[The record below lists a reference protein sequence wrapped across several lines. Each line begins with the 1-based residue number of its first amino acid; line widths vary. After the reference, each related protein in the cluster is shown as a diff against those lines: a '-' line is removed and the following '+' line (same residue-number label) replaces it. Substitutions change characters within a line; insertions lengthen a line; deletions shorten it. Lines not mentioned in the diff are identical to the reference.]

1 MKPKFNQTTH
11 MIEDLATLQVIAEP
25 LRAQI
30 FEVLANDMLTVRQV
44 SERLGLTPSRLYYHI
59 NLLEQHG
66 LIQVVE
72 TRTVMNMIEKV
83 YQAVAPN
90 LEVADALLE
99 FTSPETRQQTVNMI
113 TSIVD
118 AARDDL
124 VRSLQAR
131 QFEIEH
137 GAPAD
142 PRQVLVNRTARRIKR
157 EQAGQFIERIRA
169 LINEFE
175 QAEES
180 NDEGEDTAVFAMT
193 VVFNPSIYYHDPK
206 EEN

>member
-90 LEVADALLE
+90 LEVADALGPQLWGVRLD
-99 FTSPETRQQTVNMI
+99 TSNTMVDRSLWHEMGRFRPTGVVPELVWKVRR
-113 TSIVD
+113 
-118 AARDDL
+118 ALDDL
-124 VRSLQAR
+124 
-131 QFEIEH
+131 E
-137 GAPAD
+137 G
-142 PRQVLVNRTARRIKR
+142 ARRATAELAETACALTTEVAAVAVWPSPRLAPGELAEIYVVR
-157 EQAGQFIERIRA
+157 RLLPPAERTQPRPS
-169 LINEFE
+169 LIGW
-175 QAEES
+175 A
-180 NDEGEDTAVFAMT
+180 
-193 VVFNPSIYYHDPK
+193 P
-206 EEN
+206 

>member
-11 MIEDLATLQVIAEP
+11 MIDDLATLQVIAEP

-30 FEVLANDMLTVRQV
+30 FEVLANDALTVRQV

-66 LIQVVE
+66 LIQVAE

-90 LEVADALLE
+90 LEVADALLD

-118 AARDDL
+118 ATRDDL

-131 QFEIEH
+131 LFEVER
-137 GAPAD
+137 GAPSD

-157 EQAGQFIERIRA
+157 EQANQFIERIRA

-180 NDEGEDTAVFAMT
+180 DDEGEDTSVFAMT
-193 VVFNPSIYYHDPK
+193 VVFNPSIYYHEVKD
-206 EEN
+206 EN

>member
-118 AARDDL
+118 A
-124 VRSLQAR
+124 SLR
-131 QFEIEH
+131 
-137 GAPAD
+137 
-142 PRQVLVNRTARRIKR
+142 
-157 EQAGQFIERIRA
+157 
-169 LINEFE
+169 
-175 QAEES
+175 
-180 NDEGEDTAVFAMT
+180 
-193 VVFNPSIYYHDPK
+193 
-206 EEN
+206 